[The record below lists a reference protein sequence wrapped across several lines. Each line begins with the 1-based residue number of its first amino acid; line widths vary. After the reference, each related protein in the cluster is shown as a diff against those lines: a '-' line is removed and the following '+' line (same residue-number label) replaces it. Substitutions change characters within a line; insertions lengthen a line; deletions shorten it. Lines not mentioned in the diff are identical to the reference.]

1 MDFIFDLFTAKF
13 IRVMK
18 MMKPVLSTEATDLLA
33 EEYARMRALDSV
45 RGIDRANALPARAM
59 ESSMCLATAH
69 AKSRASRSVDPED
82 AEAAIRLPMP
92 LAAREV
98 KAKVKNK
105 EEKRRVMVKVDMRL
119 TLGMMTC
126 RREEQEMQ
134 RQSSNFLSPHWPG
147 IAKLSVEH
155 EFYIYNTQSF
165 SVASQ
170 RMTCQ
175 HHFLLPSSSISA
187 KERNCLSI

>member
-1 MDFIFDLFTAKF
+1 MQNSLVPILTPSLTAKF

-18 MMKPVLSTEATDLLA
+18 MMKPVLSVEATDLLA
-33 EEYARMRALDSV
+33 KEYTSMRALDSEK
-45 RGIDRANALPARAM
+45 GIDRANALTARAM
-59 ESSMCLATAH
+59 ETSIGLATAH

-92 LAAREV
+92 ILAAREV

-147 IAKLSVEH
+147 IAKLL
-155 EFYIYNTQSF
+155 
-165 SVASQ
+165 
-170 RMTCQ
+170 C
-175 HHFLLPSSSISA
+175 
-187 KERNCLSI
+187 